1 MTRLASVLRDDD
13 LPYAELCAARLDGEV
28 VAVDD
33 CFAPIDVVLSP
44 DARARAAARD
54 WSSRLIAERRSA
66 AWIWG
71 ALAEPPAPHE
81 LCASI
86 AARARPPTPAR
97 AVVREV
103 AIDADEYVS
112 IGGVRVTTP
121 LRTVADLARFSDD
134 FDRDAS
140 AVSLLLG
147 LGGLTLDECRAALD
161 RRRNLPG
168 KRRAWQRL
176 VEAAGG

>member
-28 VAVDD
+28 VAVDE
-33 CFAPIDVVLSP
+33 CFSPIDVVLTP
-44 DARARAAARD
+44 EARARAVSHG
-54 WSSRLIAERRSA
+54 WSPRLIAERRSA

-71 ALAEPPAPHE
+71 AVAEPPAPHE

-86 AARARPPTPAR
+86 GARARPPVPAR
-97 AVVREV
+97 GVVREV
-103 AIDADEYVS
+103 AIDADEFVS
-112 IGGVRVTTP
+112 FGSVRVTTP
-121 LRTVADLARFSDD
+121 LRTVADLARFSEH
-134 FDRDAS
+134 FDRDAA
-140 AVSLLLG
+140 AVTLLLE
-147 LGGLTLDECRAALD
+147 LGGLTLDECRIALD

-168 KRRAWQRL
+168 KRRAWRRL